1 MIKKYCL
8 LLVVISF
15 SMTKNIQS
23 ASAAD
28 DSDSKSTQHEY
39 HSFVRE
45 GTSTKSVQNFNIYGS
60 LEPIPDRIEV
70 GFYSVN
76 NARNKGYS
84 NQDAAS
90 IGSYGEPDAPVFI
103 FTVCDGHGD
112 EPQATQIA
120 QSVTLW
126 WLQSL
131 FAIKEALGLDWNMQ
145 EIYFRAAENVQHQSE
160 LREGGHSAGTTMTS
174 VIFYVDQNNQPQA
187 IFSNV
192 GDSRSLLVRNGR
204 CLYSTTD
211 HKPSQPEEKERIE
224 KLGGTL
230 LKIDEKRGIYRI
242 DAGNK
247 LAVSRTFGDSKDRP
261 FVIETPTNHKME
273 TVQAG
278 DYFVLATDGFWDI
291 VDNEKIAR
299 ELKKMEA
306 NQESLQAFVTRIVQ
320 EMGQQKSRTNP
331 EKYKQSDDITLL
343 IIKIK

>member
-1 MIKKYCL
+1 MIKKYSL
-8 LLVVISF
+8 LLLVISF

-28 DSDSKSTQHEY
+28 DSDSESTQHQY
-39 HSFVRE
+39 KSFVRE
-45 GTSTKSVQNFNIYGS
+45 GTSTTSVENFNIYGE
-60 LEPIPDRIEV
+60 LELIPGRIEF
-70 GFYSVN
+70 GFCSVN

-131 FAIKEALGLDWNMQ
+131 FAQKEALGLDWNMQ
-145 EIYFRAAENVQHQSE
+145 EIYFKAAKDVQHHSE
-160 LREGGHSAGTTMTS
+160 LREGNRSAGTTMTS
-174 VIFYVDQNNQPQA
+174 VIFYVDQNKQPQA

-192 GDSRSLLVRNGR
+192 GDSRSLLVRQGKYI
-204 CLYSTTD
+204 YSTTD
-211 HKPSQPEEKERIE
+211 HKPAQPEEKERIE
-224 KLGGTL
+224 KLGGKL
-230 LKIDEKRGIYRI
+230 LEIDKARGIYRI

-261 FVIETPTNHKME
+261 FVIEEPTNHKME

-291 VDNEKIAR
+291 IDNRTIAKR
-299 ELKKMEA
+299 LKEMEE
-306 NQESLQAFVTRIVQ
+306 NEQPLQDFVTKIVQ
-320 EMGQQKSRTNP
+320 EIGQQRSRTNP

>member
-1 MIKKYCL
+1 MMKKYCL
-8 LLVVISF
+8 LLLVISF
-15 SMTKNIQS
+15 SMTRNIQS

-28 DSDSKSTQHEY
+28 DSSSKLNQNQY
-39 HSFVRE
+39 KSFVRE
-45 GTSTKSVQNFNIYGS
+45 GTSTESVQNFNIYGN
-60 LEPIPDRIEV
+60 LESIPAKIEF
-70 GFYSVN
+70 GFYSAN

-120 QSVTLW
+120 QSVTFW

-131 FAIKEALGLDWNMQ
+131 FAQKEESGLDWNMQ
-145 EIYFRAAENVQHQSE
+145 QIYFEAAKDVQHQSE
-160 LREGGHSAGTTMTS
+160 LVEGQHSAGTTMTS
-174 VIFYVDQNNQPQA
+174 VIFYVDQNKEPQA

-192 GDSRSLLVRNGR
+192 GDSRSLLVRKGEWI
-204 CLYSTTD
+204 YSTTD

-247 LAVSRTFGDSKDRP
+247 LAVSRTFGDSKYRP

-299 ELKKMEA
+299 ELKKREA

-320 EMGQQKSRTNP
+320 EMGKQKSRTNP

>member
-1 MIKKYCL
+1 MIKKYFL
-8 LLVVISF
+8 LFFVISF
-15 SMTKNIQS
+15 SMTKNIES

-28 DSDSKSTQHEY
+28 DSDSESTQHEY

-45 GTSTKSVQNFNIYGS
+45 GTSTKSVENFNIYGN
-60 LEPIPDRIEV
+60 LEPIPGRIEF

-131 FAIKEALGLDWNMQ
+131 FAQKEALGLDWNMQ
-145 EIYFRAAENVQHQSE
+145 EIYFKAAEDVQHHSE
-160 LREGGHSAGTTMTS
+160 LREGEHSAGTTMTS

-192 GDSRSLLVRNGR
+192 GDSRSLLVRQGKWI
-204 CLYSTTD
+204 YSTTD
-211 HKPSQPEEKERIE
+211 HKPGQPEEKERIE

-230 LKIDEKRGIYRI
+230 LKIDEKRDIYRI

-261 FVIETPTNHKME
+261 FVIEEPTNHKME

-291 VDNEKIAR
+291 IDNRTIAKR
-299 ELKKMEA
+299 LKEMEE
-306 NQESLQAFVTRIVQ
+306 NEQPLQDFVTKIVQ
-320 EMGQQKSRTNP
+320 EIGQQRSRTNP